1 MFNKTLSSKHCL
13 MYMQYLIECHT
24 TKCDVLAKK
33 NLNSKI
39 YPFSKFHPAGLLL
52 AALNKVKKINK
63 KY

>member
-1 MFNKTLSSKHCL
+1 
-13 MYMQYLIECHT
+13 MYMQYLIECHI